1 MAAPYNYLDKTG
13 LTNLWAK
20 IKEKFVVKEFKTDS
34 DSEYKVLSD
43 NNLTDEL
50 KQKILAAGDS
60 TFDGQ
65 YTSLTGKPS
74 IEGHELVSGNNTA
87 ESLGLATPAD
97 ITEATTDMATQTWV
111 TSQTFAKTSE
121 VDSKVATATEDMA
134 TKTWVGQQGYQ
145 NASQVQSAVTTGTAD
160 MATKTWVGGQGFA
173 TTTNVNA
180 LISAAVSGAYK
191 AKGSSAFASLP
202 ALNTAT
208 VGDVYNITNAFITTA
223 DFVEGAG
230 GSYGAGTNI
239 VCVDSDGAGT
249 KKWDVLAGFVD
260 LSGYVQASAMVA
272 ITTTEINEICV

>member
-1 MAAPYNYLDKTG
+1 MAAQYNYLDKTG

-20 IKEKFVVKEFKTDS
+20 IKAKFVVKELKTDS

-50 KQKILAAGDS
+50 KQKILDAGDS

-65 YTSLTGKPS
+65 YTSLVGKPQ

-97 ITEATTDMATQTWV
+97 ITEATDDMATQTWV
-111 TSQTFAKTSE
+111 TSQGFATTTV
-121 VDSKVATATEDMA
+121 VDSKVATA
-134 TKTWVGQQGYQ
+134 
-145 NASQVQSAVTTGTAD
+145 TAD
-160 MATKTWVGGQGFA
+160 MATKTWVGGQGYA

-202 ALNTAT
+202 ALASAT
-208 VGDVYNITNAFITTA
+208 VGDVYNVSDAFVTTA
-223 DFVEGAG
+223 DFVEGVG
-230 GSYGAGTNI
+230 KSYGAGTNV

-249 KKWDVLAGFVD
+249 KKWDVLAGFVN
-260 LSGYVQASAMVA
+260 LTEYVKGTELIA
-272 ITTTEINEICV
+272 ITSEEINQICV